1 MGTQE
6 NTRTGD
12 SPQTCVGEQLGGFQN
27 LFCVNSWLVVV
38 HLWGDYM
45 DDSSCPASN
54 GASSTVQPIHIF
66 LLESND
72 TLVHILQNVILW
84 GTSKKLN
91 EGSGLLLKGDIVE
104 WHVVCIEDRLGVNHI
119 CQKIYNTKLDTSTQW
134 HAGTQEGRA
143 RTEFEPIPASCPL
156 KMSMVWPLIS
166 QISNVNKNKHTT
178 FNNSFFVD
186 CRWTNVTV

>member
-1 MGTQE
+1 MLGVIVGTQE
-6 NTRTGD
+6 NIRTGD

-54 GASSTVQPIHIF
+54 SASSTVQPIHIF

-84 GTSKKLN
+84 RTSKELN
-91 EGSGLLLKGDIVE
+91 EGSGLLLKGDIGA
-104 WHVVCIEDRLGVNHI
+104 WHVVCIEDRFGANHI
-119 CQKIYNTKLDTSTQW
+119 CQKFYIQLGTSTHW

-143 RTEFEPIPASCPL
+143 RIEFEPIPASCPL
-156 KMSMVWPLIS
+156 SSKNIHGMTTHIP
-166 QISNVNKNKHTT
+166 NKQ
-178 FNNSFFVD
+178 
-186 CRWTNVTV
+186 C